1 MVSVLSESLRCKDG
15 EKAFRRQTI
24 RGVKGEVKANIN
36 KAVVDALCKE
46 GGLTPDLV
54 WTVFEEVENTE
65 WFVGDKAVKQIW
77 KERDER

>member
-1 MVSVLSESLRCKDG
+1 MPFVHI
-15 EKAFRRQTI
+15 QI
-24 RGVKGEVKANIN
+24 VKGVLKGDVEAKKANIN
-36 KAVVDALCKE
+36 KAVVDAICQE

-65 WFVGDKAVKQIW
+65 WFVGNKSVKQIW